1 MICVFMA
8 SLLMNIVLFLLSI
21 YTTGSRAS
29 STNSSDN
36 FFELCPPTRC
46 SNTGPTIRFPFR
58 LNTQPPSCGIEG
70 YELSCSGSNTVFRL
84 PSSGDYYVKQIS
96 YLRNWISLKEIHTTN
111 CPIQSVM
118 LFNRSGSILTAS
130 YYLAVVKCTER
141 VAKDGISGPID
152 CLRDD
157 NTNFIYVMNGGDQ
170 MDKLPLHCKMFKSVG
185 FGNVD
190 VNEAPVERLLR
201 TGEIVENWNGFG
213 RCYKCENSGKYCGL
227 NSTSTGTICSSKK
240 PPSTPVIIGTTVG
253 GTIFL
258 ALVIVVLAI
267 YRRRKS
273 ESELKIEKFLAN
285 YKTLNPTRY
294 TFTDIKKITSR
305 FKKRLG
311 QGGFGS
317 VYQGKLPNGIP
328 VAVKMLEKS
337 EGNGEEFINEVA
349 TISRIHHFNVVH
361 LLGFCYE
368 GTRRALVYEFMPN
381 GSLDKFILSKE
392 AKKSRDHPLSWEKL
406 QEIAIGIAHGIEYLH
421 QGCNLRIL
429 HFDIKPHNILLDGNF
444 QPKISDFGLAK
455 LCSKDQSVVSMTAAR
470 GTTGYIAP
478 ELFSRNFG
486 EVSYKSDVYSFGM
499 LLLEMVGCRKNIDVT
514 VENQSQIYFPEWIYE
529 RMRQGKE
536 LGLRVEMDG
545 DEEIAKKLANVGLWC
560 IQWSPS
566 DRPSMKRVVQMLE
579 GDFRS
584 VEMPH
589 KPFL

>member
-1 MICVFMA
+1 MV
-8 SLLMNIVLFLLSI
+8 SDDVMNVKILESIVGSI
-21 YTTGSRAS
+21 AQVL
-29 STNSSDN
+29 
-36 FFELCPPTRC
+36 E
-46 SNTGPTIRFPFR
+46 
-58 LNTQPPSCGIEG
+58 
-70 YELSCSGSNTVFRL
+70 
-84 PSSGDYYVKQIS
+84 
-96 YLRNWISLKEIHTTN
+96 
-111 CPIQSVM
+111 QSV
-118 LFNRSGSILTAS
+118 L
-130 YYLAVVKCTER
+130 V
-141 VAKDGISGPID
+141 
-152 CLRDD
+152 
-157 NTNFIYVMNGGDQ
+157 
-170 MDKLPLHCKMFKSVG
+170 
-185 FGNVD
+185 
-190 VNEAPVERLLR
+190 
-201 TGEIVENWNGFG
+201 
-213 RCYKCENSGKYCGL
+213 
-227 NSTSTGTICSSKK
+227 
-240 PPSTPVIIGTTVG
+240 PSPQVRTTVG

-337 EGNGEEFINEVA
+337 KGNGEEFINEVA

-361 LLGFCYE
+361 LLGYCYE

-392 AKKSRDHPLSWEKL
+392 SKKSRDRPLSWEKL

-429 HFDIKPHNILLDGNF
+429 HFDIKPHNILLDQNF

-455 LCSKDQSVVSMTAAR
+455 LCSKDQSVVSVTAAR

>member
-1 MICVFMA
+1 M
-8 SLLMNIVLFLLSI
+8 
-21 YTTGSRAS
+21 
-29 STNSSDN
+29 
-36 FFELCPPTRC
+36 
-46 SNTGPTIRFPFR
+46 
-58 LNTQPPSCGIEG
+58 
-70 YELSCSGSNTVFRL
+70 
-84 PSSGDYYVKQIS
+84 
-96 YLRNWISLKEIHTTN
+96 
-111 CPIQSVM
+111 
-118 LFNRSGSILTAS
+118 
-130 YYLAVVKCTER
+130 
-141 VAKDGISGPID
+141 
-152 CLRDD
+152 
-157 NTNFIYVMNGGDQ
+157 
-170 MDKLPLHCKMFKSVG
+170 
-185 FGNVD
+185 
-190 VNEAPVERLLR
+190 
-201 TGEIVENWNGFG
+201 
-213 RCYKCENSGKYCGL
+213 
-227 NSTSTGTICSSKK
+227 
-240 PPSTPVIIGTTVG
+240 
-253 GTIFL
+253 
-258 ALVIVVLAI
+258 IVVLAI

-337 EGNGEEFINEVA
+337 KGNGEEFINEVA

-361 LLGFCYE
+361 LLGYCYE

-392 AKKSRDHPLSWEKL
+392 AKKSRDRPLSWEKL

-429 HFDIKPHNILLDGNF
+429 HFDITPHNILLGQNF

-589 KPFL
+589 MPFL